1 MHISTWNKRCTAV
14 EISKMPLQG
23 TVVSPANPLPIR
35 SASWACNRGPQ
46 KDGAG
51 TRVQQSL
58 PWNYWAFHLCILVCR
73 WSLVGPWQLGWC
85 RVLRVSADTWCGLLE
100 PLHLP
105 GRGSWQPHPHSLGLE
120 SAIRHLPALL
130 PSPPSTSGRVEYV
143 EEGLGSTSALH
154 PWEGPGCD
162 GEVWD

>member
-1 MHISTWNKRCTAV
+1 MKFLKCLFRARWCHQQIRFPSGQLHGRV
-14 EISKMPLQG
+14 
-23 TVVSPANPLPIR
+23 TVVHRRMGL
-35 SASWACNRGPQ
+35 GPVFNSHCL
-46 KDGAG
+46 GI
-51 TRVQQSL
+51 TERL
-58 PWNYWAFHLCILVCR
+58 FHLCILVCR